1 MSEANKIDF
10 FNMDSSDVN
19 SSGNAVINN
28 GPVMKDDTSAL
39 GNMNI
44 DQSGSIAGKY
54 QNFYPTINENN
65 YIDNTAIA
73 VGSLPRD
80 WNKTVEVYAKSKF
93 PNMPIDQA
101 IGRFGMQDGRVY
113 YLGMDN
119 KLYYATPNFSA
130 VMDNPIANTDEF
142 LLRGTGPSMPIV
154 TGTAGAIMSG
164 GNPYV
169 AGVSGMGGEA
179 MRQSLANYYTGEE
192 MPIGNRALNVA
203 TSGAVEFGGTVG
215 GNILNRAIQKVLTK
229 LPEKVKG
236 AKILSG
242 ETYAKYSTA
251 VKDKM
256 VELSNKYGIRLSNA
270 ELTEDPYLIG
280 LQKILAN
287 NPNSDQIIKQFNNIR
302 NEEVKEAIFKMMKQ
316 ISNKDIAP
324 ELAFKEGIEG
334 SRAIISAE
342 NKILSD
348 KASAFYQEAF
358 KVNNVNIR
366 STIGLID
373 EIMKTA
379 KGNTLAKLQ
388 NVRSMLFNETT
399 NSQGQKILVPNSS
412 LKSLDFVKKEIDQII
427 DTAGSTQ
434 GSVAKGNVA
443 VFNQIKENLLKNM
456 DNASSDYAKARNI
469 YVEGMDNLNQTNKG
483 LINNIAKQN
492 EFTYT
497 NVGNT
502 LFNSTRSSVTDVRV
516 AKKLFFDNGLQK
528 EWNQIVRGHLETVF
542 DGVLK
547 EGVDTNIAGQFYK
560 KLFSSK
566 RQKDIILEAFDGTF
580 AREFADLMQLLNQTT
595 RAIDSGPDTAWKQ
608 RALKE
613 FDDFN
618 KPMLATILE
627 NIAIW
632 NSPKNLANWWADV
645 KSKKSAS
652 RLAYLLTSP
661 EGRKE
666 LAKLRELP
674 REGQAVVMAFAHI
687 LNGGTFTSIRESAS
701 APDDYPSTEA
711 MNVAN
716 QSNNEGTTND
726 Y

>member
-1 MSEANKIDF
+1 MSEINWAERI
-10 FNMDSSDVN
+10 
-19 SSGNAVINN
+19 INN
-28 GPVMKDDTSAL
+28 PIITDGPVIKDDTSAL
-39 GNMNI
+39 GNREI
-44 DQSGSIAGKY
+44 DQTGSIASKY

-169 AGVSGMGGEA
+169 AGVTGMAGETG
-179 MRQSLANYYTGEE
+179 RQYLANQFTNEQ
-192 MPIGNRALNVA
+192 MPIGDRAINVGL
-203 TSGAVEFGGTVG
+203 SGAVEFGGTVG
-215 GNILNRAIQKVLTK
+215 GNILNRAITKVLKK
-229 LPEKVKG
+229 LPARLGKF
-236 AKILSG
+236 KIG
-242 ETYAKYSTA
+242 ERFNTFSTA
-251 VKDKM
+251 TKDKM
-256 VELSNKYGIRLSNA
+256 VELSQKYGIKLSSA

-287 NPNSDQIIKQFNNIR
+287 NPNSDQIIKKFNEIR
-302 NEEVKEAIFKMMKQ
+302 NEEVKEAIFKMLSN
-316 ISNKDIAP
+316 ISSKESP
-324 ELAFKEGIEG
+324 ELAFTEGIKA
-334 SRAIISAE
+334 SRNIVKAE

-348 KASAFYQEAF
+348 KANAFYQEAF
-358 KVNNVNIR
+358 KVNNVNIN
-366 STIGLID
+366 STISLID
-373 EIMKTA
+373 QIMKTA

-516 AKKLFFDNGLQK
+516 AKKLFYDNGLQK

-547 EGVDTNIAGQFYK
+547 EGADTNIAGQFYK

-618 KPMLATILE
+618 KPMLSTMLE

-674 REGQAVVMAFAHI
+674 REGKAVVMAFAHI
-687 LNGGTFTSIRESAS
+687 LNGGTFTSIRESA
-701 APDDYPSTEA
+701 PDDYASTEA

>member
-1 MSEANKIDF
+1 MSEAKKIDF
-10 FNMDSSDVN
+10 FNMESPDVN
-19 SSGNAVINN
+19 SSENAVINN

-39 GNMNI
+39 GNINI

-65 YIDNTAIA
+65 YIDKTAIA

-93 PNMPIDQA
+93 PNMPINEA

-142 LLRGTGPSMPIV
+142 LLRGTGPSIPIA
-154 TGTAGAIMSG
+154 TGTAGGIASG
-164 GNPYV
+164 MNPYI
-169 AGVSGMGGEA
+169 AGVSGMAGETG
-179 MRQSLANYYTGEE
+179 RQYLANKLTGEE
-192 MPIGNRALNVA
+192 MPIGTRAMNVGL
-203 TSGAVEFGGTVG
+203 SGVVEFGGTVG
-215 GNILNRAIQKVLTK
+215 GNILNRAITKVLRK
-229 LPEKVKG
+229 LPARLGKF
-236 AKILSG
+236 KIG
-242 ETYAKYSTA
+242 ERYNTFSTA
-251 VKDKM
+251 TKDKM
-256 VELSNKYGIRLSNA
+256 VELSQKYGIKLSTA

-287 NPNSDQIIKQFNNIR
+287 NPNSDQIIKKFNEIR
-302 NEEVKEAIFKMMKQ
+302 NEEVKEAIFKMLSN
-316 ISNKDIAP
+316 ISSKESP
-324 ELAFKEGIEG
+324 ELAFTEGIKA
-334 SRAIISAE
+334 SRDIVKAE
-342 NKILSD
+342 NKILFD
-348 KASAFYQEAF
+348 KANAFYQEAF
-358 KVNNVNIR
+358 KVNNVNIN
-366 STIGLID
+366 STISLID
-373 EIMKTA
+373 QIMKTA

-399 NSQGQKILVPNSS
+399 NEAGKKVLIPNSS

-456 DNASSDYAKARNI
+456 DSASSDYAKARNI

-483 LINNIAKQN
+483 IINNIAKQN

-502 LFNSTRSSVTDVRV
+502 LFNSSRSSVTDVKV

-528 EWNQIVRGHLETVF
+528 EWNQIIRGHLETVF
-542 DGVLK
+542 DNVIK

-566 RQKDIILEAFDGTF
+566 RQKDIILEAFGPQFGRDF
-580 AREFADLMQLLNQTT
+580 AELMQLLNQTT
-595 RAIDSGPDTAWKQ
+595 KAIDSGPDSAFKMK
-608 RALKE
+608 ALKM
-613 FDDFN
+613 FDDYN
-618 KPMLATILE
+618 KPILASVLETIE
-627 NIAIW
+627 FW
-632 NSPKNLANWWADV
+632 KTPSRVANWWAEV
-645 KSKKSAS
+645 NAKKSAP
-652 RLAYLLTSP
+652 RLAYLLTSQ
-661 EGRKE
+661 EGKKLMAE
-666 LAKLRELP
+666 LRTLP
-674 REGQAVVMAFAHI
+674 AYTEASIMAFAHI
-687 LNGGTFTSIRESAS
+687 LNGGTFTSIRESA
-701 APDDYPSTEA
+701 PDNYASTEA

-716 QSNNEGTTND
+716 QSNNEEMTND

>member
-1 MSEANKIDF
+1 MTNWAEEIKNEEIKVD
-10 FNMDSSDVN
+10 
-19 SSGNAVINN
+19 
-28 GPVMKDDTSAL
+28 GPVLKEDTSAI
-39 GNMNI
+39 GNMPI
-44 DQSGSIAGKY
+44 DQSGSISGKY

-80 WNKTVEVYAKSKF
+80 WNKTVEVYAKNKF
-93 PNMPIDQA
+93 PNMPINEA

-130 VMDNPIANTDEF
+130 VMSNPSNIDEF
-142 LLRGTGPSMPIV
+142 ALQGTGPSMPIV
-154 TGTAGAIMSG
+154 TGTTGAIMSG
-164 GNPYV
+164 GNPFV
-169 AGVSGMGGEA
+169 AGASGMVGETA
-179 MRQSLANYYTGEE
+179 RQGLSSYYTGEQ
-192 MPIGNRALNVA
+192 MPIGERALNVGL
-203 TSGAVEFGGTVG
+203 SGAVEFGGTIG
-215 GNILNRAIQKVLTK
+215 GNILNKAIQKALTK
-229 LPEKVKG
+229 LPEKIKG
-236 AKILSG
+236 APLLSG

-270 ELTEDPYLIG
+270 ELSEDPYLIS

-287 NPNSDQIIKQFNNIR
+287 NPNSDQIIKSFNNIR
-302 NEEVKEAIFKMMKQ
+302 NDEVKDAIFKMIQQ

-334 SRAIISAE
+334 SRTILSNQ

-348 KASAFYQEAF
+348 RANAYYTKAFE
-358 KVNNVNIR
+358 VNNVNIN
-366 STIGLID
+366 STIGLINNL
-373 EIMKTA
+373 MKTA

-399 NSQGQKILVPNSS
+399 NSQGQKVLTPNTS
-412 LKSLDFVKKEIDQII
+412 LKSLDMVKKEIDQILNS
-427 DTAGSTQ
+427 AGSSDT
-434 GSVAKGNVA
+434 SIAKGNMA
-443 VFNQIKENLLKNM
+443 VFSNIKENLLKNM
-456 DNASSDYAKARNI
+456 DDASSDYAKARQI
-469 YVEGMDNLNQTNKG
+469 YIDGYPNLNEANKS
-483 LINNIAKQN
+483 LIGTLAKQN

-502 LFNSTRSSVTDVRV
+502 LFNSSRSSVTDVRL
-516 AKKLFFDNGLQK
+516 AKKLFYENGLQK
-528 EWNQIVRGHLETVF
+528 EWNQIVRGHLETIF

-547 EGVDTNIAGQFYK
+547 EGTDTNIAGQFYK
-560 KLFSSK
+560 KLFASK
-566 RQKDIILEAFDGTF
+566 RQKDILLEAFDPQFG
-580 AREFADLMQLLNQTT
+580 REFADLMQLFNQTT
-595 RAIDSGPDTAWKQ
+595 KAIDSGPDTAWKQ

-613 FDDFN
+613 FDDYN
-618 KPMLATILE
+618 KPMLSSILE

-632 NSPKNLANWWADV
+632 NSPKNVANWWAET

-652 RLAYLLTSP
+652 RMAYLLTTP

-674 REGQAVVMAFAHI
+674 KEGRAIVMAFAHL
-687 LNGGTFTSIRESAS
+687 LNGGTFTNIREGE
-701 APDDYPSTEA
+701 PDNYASTEA

-716 QSNNEGTTND
+716 QSNNEGMTND